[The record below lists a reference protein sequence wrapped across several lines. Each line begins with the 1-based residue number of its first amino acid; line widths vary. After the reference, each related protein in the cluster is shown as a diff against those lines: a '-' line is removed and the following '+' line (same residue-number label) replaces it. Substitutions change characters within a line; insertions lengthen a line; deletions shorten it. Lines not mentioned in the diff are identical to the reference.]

1 MADFFSANRRLFIQI
16 FLLPIFGFLS
26 AVWTGD
32 CLGQV
37 YYPSTPSYYPY
48 TIARPQDREWI
59 RSLPMEQRPDRPLHF
74 YGNMVRRTYNVQ
86 RPSYSYSY
94 SHSSAT
100 TPSRVAPVQT
110 SRTIGLQP
118 RR

>member
-1 MADFFSANRRLFIQI
+1 MADFFSANRHPFIQI
-16 FLLPIFGFLS
+16 FLLPIFGFVS

-59 RSLPMEQRPDRPLHF
+59 RNLPMEQRPDRPLHF
-74 YGNMVRRTYNVQ
+74 YGNMVRRTYSVQ
-86 RPSYSYSY
+86 RPSY
-94 SHSSAT
+94 SSAT
-100 TPSRVAPVQT
+100 TPSRVAPAQT
-110 SRTIGLQP
+110 LRTIGLQP